1 MRCVGIKMVLEDR
14 TSYTFDRLSII
25 VGLIADI
32 REKQSRL
39 STDIGAPGVLDLRRV
54 RTVLR

>member
-1 MRCVGIKMVLEDR
+1 VGIKMVLEDR